1 MFRMDAVKLG
11 RTCALGAIPWLLLS
25 TACSGHTDI
34 GTESS
39 GQLEQAYT
47 LDGRKWNNRNLTYFF
62 AGGTADIPGTD
73 EYGPVRD
80 AMTLWSLDTP
90 LTFTES
96 ATEGGADIVIKWAT
110 GDHGDGI
117 PFSNNGSLA
126 HGVPPPP
133 GAGTLP
139 GDLHF
144 NDAYA
149 WTTAVRNTADP
160 PYDLATIVTHELMHS
175 LGLAH
180 PLTGDFYTGSNR
192 FIPGDSVDGI
202 QQLYGSAQPISVRPI
217 GTATPSLFVRG
228 SDNGLWENWYDGT
241 GWHWSKRTGAVGST
255 PSTVIY
261 NGAPYIFSREVDGT
275 LAMRNAS
282 TWATRNLGG
291 SFAGA
296 PSALVWG
303 TNNNNMSAFIRG
315 TDNGLWE
322 ARWNGSTW
330 AVIPHGDSIYTTP
343 APMRRGANAMSV
355 FVMRADFSLGERW
368 FDGSN
373 WFWGSHG
380 GVLTSAP
387 VAIGVGNDFKVFVR
401 GADNNLWERYWNGSA
416 WTWSAHGGLIR
427 GTPSIASPSSVFVRG
442 VDDQL
447 YQNWWNGSTWI
458 WVSHGV
464 SCTSS
469 PTATDTRVFMRSSNG
484 AVGERY
490 WNGSQWVTFDH
501 GPQFL
506 LP

>member
-1 MFRMDAVKLG
+1 MSTSHVTKRRAA
-11 RTCALGAIPWLLLS
+11 CALRLIPWLLLS
-25 TACSGHTDI
+25 SACTSPTDVQ
-34 GTESS
+34 TESFDEL
-39 GQLEQAYT
+39 QQPYT
-47 LDGRKWNNRNLTYFF
+47 LDGRKWANRNLTYFF
-62 AGGTADIPGTD
+62 AGGTADIAGTD
-73 EYGPVRD
+73 EYRAVRD

-90 LTFTES
+90 LTFTEKAS
-96 ATEGGADIVIKWAT
+96 EAGADIIVKWVT

-133 GAGTLP
+133 GVGTLP

-149 WTTAVRNTADP
+149 WTMDVRNTAEA
-160 PYDLATIVTHELMHS
+160 PYDLPTIVTHELMHS

-180 PLTGDFYTGSNR
+180 PPGGDFYTGSNR
-192 FIPGDSVDGI
+192 FIPGDSIDGI

-217 GTATPSLFVRG
+217 GDATPSLFVRG
-228 SDNGLWENWYDGT
+228 SDNGIWENWYNGT
-241 GWHWSKRTGAVGST
+241 GWQWSKRIGAVGST

-261 NGAPYIFSREVDGT
+261 GDTPYIFTREVDGT
-275 LAMRNAS
+275 LAVRNAA
-282 TWATRNLGG
+282 TWTVRNLGG

-296 PSALVWG
+296 PSAIVWG
-303 TNNNNMSAFIRG
+303 VSNRNMSAFIRG
-315 TDNGLWE
+315 TDNALWE
-322 ARWNGSTW
+322 ARWDGSSWSVTS
-330 AVIPHGDSIYTTP
+330 HGGLIHTTP
-343 APMRRGANAMSV
+343 APMLTGPSTLSV
-355 FVMRADFSLGERW
+355 FVMGADHALFERW
-368 FDGSN
+368 FNGSS

-380 GVLTSAP
+380 GELTSAP
-387 VAIGVGNDFKVFVR
+387 VAIGTGNDFKVFAR
-401 GADNNLWERYWNGSA
+401 GSDNNLWERYWNGSA
-416 WTWSAHGGLIR
+416 WVWSAHGGPIR
-427 GTPSIASPSSVFVRG
+427 GTPSIASASSVFVRG
-442 VDDQL
+442 GDDHL

-469 PTATDTRVFMRSSNG
+469 PTATDKRVFMRSSNG

-501 GPQFL
+501 GSHFL